1 MPAQLLDQSVSMRK
15 PAWPEAA
22 LVSTQQRFDRAKV
35 RAAVREL
42 LLAIGE
48 DPQREGL
55 RDTPDRVARSWAEI
69 LAGFYE
75 PNPDAVLDTVFRHD
89 GQDLVLV
96 KNIEFE
102 SICEHHLLHF
112 TGVAHVGYIPNGW
125 VTGLSKLARLV
136 DNYARRLQFQEQLT
150 RQIADALMNPQRRLQ
165 AHGAVVV
172 VASGHSCMSVRG
184 VRKPDAST
192 ITYAVRGVLKHDLV
206 LQPQFSGEGRT
217 ASLVMVELSP
227 PLVSSPPV

>member
-1 MPAQLLDQSVSMRK
+1 MLDQLLDQSASIITFASHKAVVPS
-15 PAWPEAA
+15 A
-22 LVSTQQRFDRAKV
+22 QRQCDSPKV

-48 DPQREGL
+48 DPEREGL
-55 RDTPDRVARSWAEI
+55 RDTPDRVARSWTEI

-102 SICEHHLLHF
+102 SICEHYLLHF

-150 RQIADALMNPQRRLQ
+150 SQIADALMNPQCRLQ
-165 AHGAVVV
+165 ALGAVVV
-172 VASGHSCMSVRG
+172 VKSGHSCMSVRG

-192 ITYAVRGVLKHDLV
+192 ITYAVRGVLEHD
-206 LQPQFSGEGRT
+206 
-217 ASLVMVELSP
+217 VMRRQEALTIIQGG
-227 PLVSSPPV
+227 LH